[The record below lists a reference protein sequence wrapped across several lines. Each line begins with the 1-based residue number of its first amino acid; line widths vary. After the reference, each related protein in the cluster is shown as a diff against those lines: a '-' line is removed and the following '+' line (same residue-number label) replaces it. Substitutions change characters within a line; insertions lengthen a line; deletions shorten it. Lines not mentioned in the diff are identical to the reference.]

1 MKVIFDQPT
10 DHIRFN
16 NFMIMA
22 ACIGVCGW

>member
-10 DHIRFN
+10 DHIRCN

-22 ACIGVCGW
+22 TYIGVCGW